1 MGIELGFL
9 LKHVRPYGF
18 TAFSNM
24 CNPDGE
30 LDKLLKKLGVTD
42 EQIQKAFSFWGSTA
56 IMAVNQ
62 QTEKQFVEAAKIISE
77 ARWDELYK
85 TSKSTIMFMDDS
97 QLQQLSE
104 VSEINPDKT
113 FHFIPSDPIII
124 AVTID
129 KHGGYSVD
137 LGVEGCEITTDK
149 QGLCVHFNK
158 LV

>member
-18 TAFSNM
+18 TAFSNLS
-24 CNPDGE
+24 NPDGE
-30 LDKLLKKLGVTD
+30 LHKRLIELGVTD
-42 EQIQKAFSFWGSTA
+42 EQIKEAFSFWASTA
-56 IMAVNQ
+56 VMAVNK
-62 QTEKQFVEAAKIISE
+62 QTEHHFVTATKIISE

-85 TSKSTIMFMDDS
+85 TSKSTIMFMDSS

-104 VSEINPDKT
+104 ASQINPDKT

-129 KHGGYSVD
+129 KYGGYSVD
-137 LGVEGCEITTDK
+137 LKVEGCEITTDK

-158 LV
+158 LL